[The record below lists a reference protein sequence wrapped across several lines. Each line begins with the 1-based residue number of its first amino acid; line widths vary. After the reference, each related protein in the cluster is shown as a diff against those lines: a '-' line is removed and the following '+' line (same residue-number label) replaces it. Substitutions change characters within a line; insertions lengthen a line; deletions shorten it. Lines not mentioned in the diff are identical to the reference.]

1 LKKIYARNSSPPDEV
16 ANVTPP
22 VPLAVST
29 APLDAAP
36 EEILSVVT
44 APLARCVESI
54 LDAMMET
61 VEVPD
66 DVDTVAGEVPMTAL
80 T

>member
-1 LKKIYARNSSPPDEV
+1 MYARNSSPPDEV

-29 APLDAAP
+29 APIAAAP

-44 APLARCVESI
+44 APLARWVELM
-54 LDAMMET
+54 LDEIIPT
-61 VEVPD
+61 VEVPE

>member
-1 LKKIYARNSSPPDEV
+1 MYDRNSSPPDDV

-22 VPLAVST
+22 VPLAVRTS
-29 APLDAAP
+29 PLDAAP

-66 DVDTVAGEVPMTAL
+66 DVDTVAGDVPMTAL

>member
-1 LKKIYARNSSPPDEV
+1 MYARNSSPPDDV
-16 ANVTPP
+16 ANVAPP

-29 APLDAAP
+29 APLAAAL
-36 EEILSVVT
+36 EEIFSTVT
-44 APLARCVESI
+44 DSFARCVELM

-66 DVDTVAGEVPMTAL
+66 AVETEAGDVPMTAL